1 MQTKNETTLRVQSR
15 QNTFTKLQEL
25 AFGGNSGNSGNADFY
40 GLVMLG
46 VVICGALVPWTVQGL
61 VAIAGVVMG

>member
-1 MQTKNETTLRVQSR
+1 MQTKNETTLRMQSR
-15 QNTFTKLQEL
+15 QNTLTKLQEL
-25 AFGGNSGNSGNADFY
+25 AFGDNSGNTANADFY

-46 VVICGALVPWTVQGL
+46 IVLFGTLVPWTVQGL